1 MTTLALA
8 LVLAA
13 TDPDLPRVLG
23 DDVAPPAI
31 TQFYDLPAWSL
42 EPQAARG
49 QHRPLTWAIGGHLG
63 VASSFDSDDAAF
75 DIGGQARLMY
85 LLPWLSLE
93 GSIDIQTEQSYEN
106 GDIHIFLFP
115 VQFTALFYPPVDW
128 PVRPY
133 GLAGIGIY
141 YEDIRFSGALS
152 YKRNNTAIEPGF
164 HVGFGADYALPSTP
178 NIVLNADLRFV
189 FLSHPGGLQGNDL
202 DYMQFTVGVNFIL
215 Q

>member
-49 QHRPLTWAIGGHLG
+49 QHAVVFPLP
-63 VASSFDSDDAAF
+63 
-75 DIGGQARLMY
+75 RL
-85 LLPWLSLE
+85 PLE

-133 GLAGIGIY
+133 GLGG
-141 YEDIRFSGALS
+141 SG
-152 YKRNNTAIEPGF
+152 
-164 HVGFGADYALPSTP
+164 
-178 NIVLNADLRFV
+178 
-189 FLSHPGGLQGNDL
+189 
-202 DYMQFTVGVNFIL
+202 
-215 Q
+215 